1 MSLSASFGTALES
14 LIPLKA
20 GDAIGV
26 AVSGGGD
33 SMALLDLARAW
44 CNRRKVELCAVTVNH
59 GLRPEAAGEA
69 EMVAAFCASRGIAHD
84 TLCWTGWDGRGN
96 LQSAAREARRVL
108 LAEWA
113 KAKGLRAV
121 LVGHTADDQAETV
134 LMRLARGSGVD
145 GLAGIPARTGGDI
158 PFLRPLMGVGRTEL
172 RDYLIA
178 EGIAW
183 VDDPSNDDEA
193 FDRVRARKMMEAL
206 ADLGLTK
213 ERLLQTAAHMQGAQK
228 VLRAE
233 AVRRAKADVT
243 TDGGDLVLSRSL
255 LELSSSDTEPRLLA
269 AAIGWVGGEA
279 AYKPRF
285 SSLKDAAEAV
295 LAGQTRTIGGV
306 LLSPQAGGKVRLM
319 REAAA
324 VAGHETE
331 VDPDA
336 MPEGGYVWDRRWRIR
351 PQNSKSRLSSGLRIR
366 ALGEGV
372 LSCPDWRAS
381 GLPRASLAAT
391 PSIWSDNRLESAP
404 MAGFSNGWDAII
416 AQDFATW
423 LVTH

>member
-1 MSLSASFGTALES
+1 MSLSARFGTALAR
-14 LIPLKA
+14 LITLNP

-33 SMALLDLARAW
+33 SMALLDLAHAW
-44 CNRRKVELCAVTVNH
+44 CKGRKIGLHSATVNH

-69 EMVAAFCASRGIAHD
+69 DMVAAFCASRGISHD
-84 TLCWTGWDGRGN
+84 TIRWTGWDGKGN
-96 LQSAAREARRVL
+96 LQAAARNARRGL
-108 LAEWA
+108 LADWA
-113 KAKGLRAV
+113 ASQGLKAI

-158 PFLRPLMGVGRTEL
+158 PFLRPLMGLGRTEL

-183 VDDPSNDDEA
+183 VDDPSNDDDA
-193 FDRVRARKMMEAL
+193 FDRVRARKMMSTL
-206 ADLGLTK
+206 ADLGLTQ
-213 ERLLQTAAHMQGAQK
+213 ERLLQTAEHMQASQK
-228 VLRAE
+228 VLKAE
-233 AVRRAKADVT
+233 ALRRAKQDVT
-243 TDGGDLVLSRSL
+243 TDGGDLVLARSL
-255 LELSSSDTEPRLLA
+255 LDMEASDTEPRLLA

-285 SSLKDAAEAV
+285 ASLKDAAVAV

-306 LLSPQAGGKVRLM
+306 ILSPQAGGKVRLT

-324 VAGHETE
+324 VAGLQTE
-331 VDPDA
+331 VDPENA
-336 MPEGGYVWDRRWRIR
+336 PEAGYIWDGRWRLLPTA
-351 PQNSKSRLSSGLRIR
+351 PQSRLPAGLKIR
-366 ALGEGV
+366 ALGNGV

-391 PSIWSDNRLESAP
+391 PAIWSDNRLESAP
-404 MAGFSNGWDAII
+404 MAGFLNGWTAII
-416 AQDFATW
+416 AQDFLSW

>member
-1 MSLSASFGTALES
+1 MSLSARFGTALAR
-14 LIPLKA
+14 LITLNP

-33 SMALLDLARAW
+33 SMALLDLAHAW
-44 CNRRKVELCAVTVNH
+44 CKGRKIGLHSATVNH

-69 EMVAAFCASRGIAHD
+69 DMVAAFCASRGISHD
-84 TLCWTGWDGRGN
+84 TIRWTGWDGKGN
-96 LQSAAREARRVL
+96 LQAAARNARRGL
-108 LAEWA
+108 LADWA
-113 KAKGLRAV
+113 ASQGLKAI

-158 PFLRPLMGVGRTEL
+158 PFLRPLMGLGRTEL

-183 VDDPSNDDEA
+183 VDDPSNDDDA
-193 FDRVRARKMMEAL
+193 FDRVRARKMMSTL
-206 ADLGLTK
+206 ADLGLTQ
-213 ERLLQTAAHMQGAQK
+213 ERLLQTAEHMQAAQK
-228 VLRAE
+228 VLKAE
-233 AVRRAKADVT
+233 ALRRAKQDVT
-243 TDGGDLVLSRSL
+243 TDGGDLVLARSL
-255 LELSSSDTEPRLLA
+255 LDMEASDTEPRLLA

-285 SSLKDAAEAV
+285 ASLKDAAEAV

-306 LLSPQAGGKVRLM
+306 ILSPQAGGKVRLT

-324 VAGHETE
+324 VAGLQTE
-331 VDPDA
+331 VDPENA
-336 MPEGGYVWDRRWRIR
+336 PEAGYIWDRRWRLLPTA
-351 PQNSKSRLSSGLRIR
+351 PQSRLPAGLKIR
-366 ALGEGV
+366 ALGNGV

-391 PSIWSDNRLESAP
+391 PAIWSDNRLESAP
-404 MAGFSNGWDAII
+404 MAGFLNGWTAII
-416 AQDFATW
+416 AQDFLSW

>member
-1 MSLSASFGTALES
+1 MSLSARFGTALAR
-14 LIPLKA
+14 LITLNP

-33 SMALLDLARAW
+33 SMALLDLAHAW
-44 CNRRKVELCAVTVNH
+44 CKGRKIGLHSATVNH

-69 EMVAAFCASRGIAHD
+69 DMVAAFCASRGISHD
-84 TLCWTGWDGRGN
+84 TIRWTGWDGKGN
-96 LQSAAREARRVL
+96 LQAAARNARRGL
-108 LAEWA
+108 LADWA
-113 KAKGLRAV
+113 ASQGLKAI

-158 PFLRPLMGVGRTEL
+158 PFLRPLMGLGRTEL

-183 VDDPSNDDEA
+183 VDDPSNDDDA
-193 FDRVRARKMMEAL
+193 FDRVRARKMMSTL
-206 ADLGLTK
+206 ADLGLTQ
-213 ERLLQTAAHMQGAQK
+213 ERLLQTAEHMQAAQK
-228 VLRAE
+228 VLKAE
-233 AVRRAKADVT
+233 ALRRAKQDVT
-243 TDGGDLVLSRSL
+243 TDGGDLVLARSL
-255 LELSSSDTEPRLLA
+255 LDMEASDTEPRLLA

-285 SSLKDAAEAV
+285 ASLKDAAEAV

-306 LLSPQAGGKVRLM
+306 ILSPQAGGKVRLT

-324 VAGHETE
+324 VAGLQTE
-331 VDPDA
+331 VDPENA
-336 MPEGGYVWDRRWRIR
+336 PEAGYIWDGRWRLLPTA
-351 PQNSKSRLSSGLRIR
+351 PQSRLPAGLKIR
-366 ALGEGV
+366 ALGNGV

-391 PSIWSDNRLESAP
+391 PAIWSDNRLESAP
-404 MAGFSNGWDAII
+404 MAGFLNGWTAII
-416 AQDFATW
+416 AQDFLSW

>member
-1 MSLSASFGTALES
+1 MSLSARFGTALAR
-14 LIPLKA
+14 LITLNP

-33 SMALLDLARAW
+33 SMALLDLAHAW
-44 CNRRKVELCAVTVNH
+44 CKGRKIGLHSATVNH

-69 EMVAAFCASRGIAHD
+69 DMVAAFCASRGISHD
-84 TLCWTGWDGRGN
+84 TIRWTGWDGKGN
-96 LQSAAREARRVL
+96 LQAAARNARRGL
-108 LAEWA
+108 LADWA
-113 KAKGLRAV
+113 ASQGLKAI

-158 PFLRPLMGVGRTEL
+158 PFLRPLMGLGRTEL

-183 VDDPSNDDEA
+183 VDDPSNDDDA
-193 FDRVRARKMMEAL
+193 FDRVRARKMMSTL
-206 ADLGLTK
+206 ADLGLTQ
-213 ERLLQTAAHMQGAQK
+213 ERLLQTAEHMQASQK
-228 VLRAE
+228 VLKAE
-233 AVRRAKADVT
+233 ALRRAKQDVT
-243 TDGGDLVLSRSL
+243 TDGGDLVLARSL
-255 LELSSSDTEPRLLA
+255 LDMEASDTEPRLLA

-285 SSLKDAAEAV
+285 ASLKDAAEAV

-306 LLSPQAGGKVRLM
+306 ILSPQAGGKVRLT

-324 VAGHETE
+324 VAGLQTE
-331 VDPDA
+331 VDPENA
-336 MPEGGYVWDRRWRIR
+336 PEAGYIWDGRWRLLPTA
-351 PQNSKSRLSSGLRIR
+351 PQSRLPAGLKIR
-366 ALGEGV
+366 ALGNGV

-391 PSIWSDNRLESAP
+391 PAIWSDNRLESAP
-404 MAGFSNGWDAII
+404 MAGFLNGWTAII
-416 AQDFATW
+416 AQDFLSW

>member
-1 MSLSASFGTALES
+1 MSLSARFGTALAR
-14 LIPLKA
+14 LITLNP

-33 SMALLDLARAW
+33 SMALLDLAHAW
-44 CNRRKVELCAVTVNH
+44 CKGRKIGLHSATVNH

-69 EMVAAFCASRGIAHD
+69 DMVAAFCASRGISHD
-84 TLCWTGWDGRGN
+84 TIRWTGWDGKGN
-96 LQSAAREARRVL
+96 LQAAARNARRGL
-108 LAEWA
+108 LADWA
-113 KAKGLRAV
+113 ASQGLKAI

-158 PFLRPLMGVGRTEL
+158 PFLRPLMGLGRTEL

-183 VDDPSNDDEA
+183 VDDPSNDDDA
-193 FDRVRARKMMEAL
+193 FDRVRARKMMSTL
-206 ADLGLTK
+206 ADLGLTQQ
-213 ERLLQTAAHMQGAQK
+213 RLLQTAEHMQAAQK
-228 VLRAE
+228 VLKAE
-233 AVRRAKADVT
+233 ALRRAKQDVT
-243 TDGGDLVLSRSL
+243 TDGGDLVLARSL
-255 LELSSSDTEPRLLA
+255 LDMEASDTEPRLLA

-285 SSLKDAAEAV
+285 ASLKDAAEAV

-306 LLSPQAGGKVRLM
+306 ILSPQAGGKVRLT

-324 VAGHETE
+324 VAGLQTE
-331 VDPDA
+331 VDPENA
-336 MPEGGYVWDRRWRIR
+336 PEAGYIWDGRWRLLPTA
-351 PQNSKSRLSSGLRIR
+351 PQSRLPAGLKIR
-366 ALGEGV
+366 ALGNGV

-391 PSIWSDNRLESAP
+391 PAIWSDNRLESAP
-404 MAGFSNGWDAII
+404 MAGFLNGWTAII
-416 AQDFATW
+416 AQDFLSW

>member
-1 MSLSASFGTALES
+1 MSLSARFGTALAR
-14 LIPLKA
+14 LITLNP

-33 SMALLDLARAW
+33 SMALLDLAHAW
-44 CNRRKVELCAVTVNH
+44 CKGRKIGLHSATVNH

-69 EMVAAFCASRGIAHD
+69 DMVAAFCASRGISHD
-84 TLCWTGWDGRGN
+84 TIRWTGWDGKGN
-96 LQSAAREARRVL
+96 LQAAARNARRGL
-108 LAEWA
+108 LADWA
-113 KAKGLRAV
+113 ASQGLKAI

-158 PFLRPLMGVGRTEL
+158 PFLRPLMGLGRTEL

-183 VDDPSNDDEA
+183 VDDPSNDDDA
-193 FDRVRARKMMEAL
+193 FDRVRARKMMSTL
-206 ADLGLTK
+206 ADLGLTQ
-213 ERLLQTAAHMQGAQK
+213 ERLLQTAEHMQASQK
-228 VLRAE
+228 VLKAE
-233 AVRRAKADVT
+233 ALRRAKQDVT
-243 TDGGDLVLSRSL
+243 TDGGDLVLARSL
-255 LELSSSDTEPRLLA
+255 LDMEASDTEPRLLA

-285 SSLKDAAEAV
+285 ASLKDAAEAV

-306 LLSPQAGGKVRLM
+306 ILSPQAGGKVRLT

-324 VAGHETE
+324 VAGLQTE
-331 VDPDA
+331 VDPENA
-336 MPEGGYVWDRRWRIR
+336 PEAGYIWDRRWRLLPTA
-351 PQNSKSRLSSGLRIR
+351 PQSRLPAGLKIR
-366 ALGEGV
+366 ALGNGV

-391 PSIWSDNRLESAP
+391 PAIWSDNRLESAP
-404 MAGFSNGWDAII
+404 MAGFLNGWTAII
-416 AQDFATW
+416 AQDFLSW